1 MSTGGNEPA
10 EFTGRLMRADIAPGS
25 KSEREA
31 LVLESDDGRVL
42 PVRRRGGPA
51 YGIDE
56 SVEGASLAALAAGGG
71 SRVALTGTV
80 LAGTLLADAWR
91 PIGLQ
96 GEAAPDDPPE

>member
-1 MSTGGNEPA
+1 MSTGGSEPA
-10 EFTGRLMRADIAPGS
+10 EFTGQLMRADIASGS

-31 LVLESDDGRVL
+31 LVLKADDGRVV

-80 LAGTLLADAWR
+80 LAGTLLADTWR
-91 PIGLQ
+91 PIGPPE
-96 GEAAPDDPPE
+96 EAAPDDPPE